1 MLLIARNRLSFGQ
14 EKFRA
19 SFAVRFFM
27 VDESFWWRQ
36 SCSVWNQPKQQDKGN
51 SRVCGNSETFLT
63 ACFIKWGT
71 ETRGFALFGS
81 WFVDTQHFQHLPS
94 QRNFFF
100 FFRAKR
106 NFESLSCCDAVMES
120 GGVSRMTLLL
130 MKLFFRGHLFSRET
144 MNLSKW
150 SFVILTVM
158 FSVWIP
164 TSADSLTGKV

>member
-1 MLLIARNRLSFGQ
+1 MKVFDGDSPAPFETNQSNRIRETQ
-14 EKFRA
+14 EFVAIQRL
-19 SFAVRFFM
+19 F
-27 VDESFWWRQ
+27 
-36 SCSVWNQPKQQDKGN
+36 
-51 SRVCGNSETFLT
+51 FLT

-71 ETRGFALFGS
+71 ETLGFALFGS

-120 GGVSRMTLLL
+120 GDVSRMTLLL